1 MDIISML
8 TRTPYIIPHHVPFI
22 HHNYHQGEEGSVCV
36 KCSKHHAYSSVVC
49 GQRVR
54 EEFANASPLDS
65 SVINDVLNHPQRFKE
80 IYKALKAGKFIA
92 FLGTMYKDV
101 VSGDVRCLFLFK
113 NEEEYQVAPVSV
125 ELLWSNEVVIP
136 CRG

>member
-1 MDIISML
+1 MNTVSLPYSISG
-8 TRTPYIIPHHVPFI
+8 HAPFI
-22 HHNYHQGEEGSVCV
+22 HLNHHQGEDYPVCI
-36 KCSKHHAYSSVVC
+36 KCSKHHVYSPVVC

-65 SVINDVLNHPQRFKE
+65 GVIDDILKYPQRFEE
-80 IYKALKAGKFIA
+80 IHKALESGKFIA
-92 FLGTMYKDV
+92 FLGTMYKYV

-113 NEEEYQVAPVSV
+113 EEGSYHVTPVSV

-136 CRG
+136 CRA